1 MSGTFEDANCLV
13 TDISNAY
20 RNQMFPDVA
29 FVLSDGVTIQTN
41 RYMLAWRS
49 EFFANSLLGLKEED
63 GEVVMN
69 CDSKIFKLL
78 LDYIWEGRVDFSNLQ
93 LEQLLD
99 LLVYARIT
107 CLERLVTNIQE
118 HLVSYILEAG
128 RLDIEEYWT
137 VLEFCSSN
145 DYEEIQTSALN
156 FIDKNFNTMCSSK
169 TIVSKL
175 SSAVIFTLLGNKD
188 RTVKEVDVFN
198 ALTLW
203 LENQASPVKE
213 STRAAL
219 LGMVDLT
226 AMKPADLLRVVRKS
240 GLYTDMDI
248 CDAFEKQINL
258 KNEDG
263 VGKPNQTQDGGVRSR
278 SNEVASGME
287 KFENLTERNVPNMP
301 SSLLGSILDSN
312 RVGRDGGENESRS
325 VDDNIDYNYDNKPRL
340 KRLASED
347 YKSQDEDLDTTDKD
361 LDEKA
366 SPRREHRL
374 ERLASEDYKSQD
386 EDLDTT
392 DKDLDEKAS
401 PRRKSSLVNWWR
413 SRDSLLSPK
422 AL

>member
-1 MSGTFEDANCLV
+1 MSGTFEDANYLV

-20 RNQMFPDVA
+20 RNQMFPDVT
-29 FVLSDGVTIQTN
+29 FVLSDGVTIQSN

-49 EFFANSLLGLKEED
+49 KYFANKLIGLKEED

-69 CDSKIFKLL
+69 CDSKIFQLL
-78 LDYIWEGRVDFSNLQ
+78 LDYVWEGRVDFSNLE
-93 LEQLLD
+93 LKHLLD
-99 LLVYARIT
+99 LMVYARIT
-107 CLERLVTNIQE
+107 CLERLDKNIQE
-118 HLVSYILEAG
+118 YLSHILEAG
-128 RLDIEEYWT
+128 GQLDIEEYWT

-145 DYEEIQTSALN
+145 GYEEIQTSALK
-156 FIDKNFNTMCSSK
+156 FIDKNFNTICSSK
-169 TIVSKL
+169 AVSKL
-175 SSAVIFTLLGNKD
+175 SSDVIFTLLENKN
-188 RTVKEVDVFN
+188 RTVKEIDVFN

-203 LENQASPVKE
+203 LENQTSPVE
-213 STRAAL
+213 DSNRTAL
-219 LGMVDLT
+219 LSMVNLT

-263 VGKPNQTQDGGVRSR
+263 AGKLNQTQDGRVRSR
-278 SNEVASGME
+278 SNGVASGME
-287 KFENLTERNVPNMP
+287 KSQNLAERNMSSSMP
-301 SSLLGSILDSN
+301 PSLFGSILDSN
-312 RVGRDGGENESRS
+312 CVGSEGGENKSRS
-325 VDDNIDYNYDNKPRL
+325 EDDNIDYNYDNEQEVGERGNRS

-366 SPRREHRL
+366 SPRRE
-374 ERLASEDYKSQD
+374 
-386 EDLDTT
+386 
-392 DKDLDEKAS
+392 
-401 PRRKSSLVNWWR
+401 SSLAKWWR